1 MSAVLAA
8 RKNSIGG
15 EEGGREGGRE
25 HPKGQRIRV
34 KTERPIK
41 EKEEA
46 DDSQGR
52 TDMKSKWVL
61 TEVAMLLGALL
72 AFLSLPEASLSHSLH

>member
-1 MSAVLAA
+1 M
-8 RKNSIGG
+8 
-15 EEGGREGGRE
+15 
-25 HPKGQRIRV
+25 

-72 AFLSLPEASLSHSLH
+72 AFLSLPEVSLSHSLHKLWNTLGSFALEASGKHSNRNLLSL